1 MAPKRPHP
9 LATSTLPS
17 PSRRRARPRPSY
29 GNESDEASDIDLASE
44 DDDASDDDDT
54 AVGSARAPAAAAA
67 AAPTSEDVLLL
78 GSEDE
83 ESSPLTSVKVLEKR
97 IVAEPRRSSAASP
110 APVTTTAAARRVQA
124 RPRASTATST
134 TASHRRSSPSTSS
147 GGGGATGRRVSS
159 TVQQEPETGS
169 GRRPALVLPL
179 PLVSYVLERLLQPDV
194 LPSLPAASTALP
206 AFSGRLTAAWS
217 LIRHALSPVGGGST
231 LSPREE
237 VELRRLEGWVGL
249 RVLRESTGGSDAQGR
264 HATAD
269 DGRELERGLAKAV
282 RPGLAGASCCCR
294 ADSTARIPHF
304 QVGLCQKVRRAC
316 GMTPPPRTTVLT
328 GRCSVTR
335 LPAALA
341 PCAGLPRASDCP
353 SGVADGPSRA

>member
-83 ESSPLTSVKVLEKR
+83 ESLPLTPVKVLEKR

-134 TASHRRSSPSTSS
+134 TASHRRSSTSS

-169 GRRPALVLPL
+169 GRPPALVLPL

-194 LPSLPAASTALP
+194 LPSIPAASTALP
-206 AFSGRLTAAWS
+206 AFSSRPTAAWS

-269 DGRELERGLAKAV
+269 EGRELERGLAKAV
-282 RPGLAGASCCCR
+282 RPGLAGAS
-294 ADSTARIPHF
+294 
-304 QVGLCQKVRRAC
+304 
-316 GMTPPPRTTVLT
+316 
-328 GRCSVTR
+328 
-335 LPAALA
+335 
-341 PCAGLPRASDCP
+341 
-353 SGVADGPSRA
+353 